1 MEGKNYLKKNQLLL
15 TTLGIVMLG
24 VVMRAPFTALPAI
37 LTDVAADL
45 GVNVSSL
52 GILTSIPLIMFALCS
67 SLAPKLAETFG
78 MEKLMAIVLFVMVIG
93 SGMRILGLPFLFLG
107 TVIVGAT
114 IAFIN
119 VLLPSLVT
127 ANFPKKIGL
136 YTTIYITLMGVAAT
150 VAAMIAVPIVSS
162 SSWQFFVLL
171 ITGVVFLAF
180 IIWLP
185 TTRNNH
191 RFEAKK
197 QSTQSSSIWKNKAA
211 LAFLIF
217 GGLQSVLYYT
227 EITWLPT
234 ISQSVG
240 FSKAEAGLMA
250 GLFNMTAIPMS
261 MIIPAILS
269 RQSKEMRRNIMLAIS
284 SVTLLGLVMM
294 AIIPANFV
302 LWSVLHIILSFSNAA
317 LFPYMMLGF
326 TLKTSNSQATAQLS
340 GMVQTGGYLIAA
352 FGPGLLGYS
361 FPLFGSWMPLILAL
375 AVVTISMM
383 WTIVLIEKE
392 DIIV

>member
-1 MEGKNYLKKNQLLL
+1 MKKQSPFIIA
-15 TTLGIVMLG
+15 GIVMLG

-37 LTDVAADL
+37 LIDVAAGL
-45 GVNVSSL
+45 RVEVSSL

-67 SLAPKLAETFG
+67 SLAPRLAAKFG
-78 MEKLMAIVLFVMVIG
+78 MEKLMALVLLVMVLG
-93 SGMRILGLPFLFLG
+93 SGMRVLNLPALYIG
-107 TVIVGAT
+107 TMLVGAT

-119 VLLPSLVT
+119 VLLPSLVA

-150 VAAMIAVPIVSS
+150 VASMIAVPIVSS
-162 SSWQFFVLL
+162 SSWEFFILL
-171 ITGVVFLAF
+171 ITGLVFMAF
-180 IIWLP
+180 LIWLP
-185 TTRNNH
+185 NVKNNH
-191 RFEAKK
+191 RFASENKGNQK
-197 QSTQSSSIWKNKAA
+197 SSIWKNKAA
-211 LAFLIF
+211 IAFLIF

-261 MIIPAILS
+261 MIIPAVLS
-269 RQSKEMRRNIMLAIS
+269 RQTKEMRRNIMLAIS

-294 AIIPANFV
+294 ALIPTNLI
-302 LWSVLHIILSFSNAA
+302 LWSALHIILSFSNAA
-317 LFPYMMLGF
+317 LFPYMMLSF

-361 FPLFGSWMPLILAL
+361 YPIFGNWMPLILAL
-375 AVVTISMM
+375 AIVTLAMM
-383 WTIVLIEKE
+383 WTIVLIERE
-392 DIIV
+392 DIIL

>member
-1 MEGKNYLKKNQLLL
+1 
-15 TTLGIVMLG
+15 MLG

-37 LTDVAADL
+37 LIDVAAGL
-45 GVNVSSL
+45 RVEVSSL

-67 SLAPKLAETFG
+67 SLAPRLAAKFG
-78 MEKLMAIVLFVMVIG
+78 MEKLMALVLLVMVLG
-93 SGMRILGLPFLFLG
+93 SGMRVLNLPALYIG
-107 TVIVGAT
+107 TMLVGAT

-119 VLLPSLVT
+119 VLLPSLVA

-150 VAAMIAVPIVSS
+150 VASMIAVPIVSS
-162 SSWQFFVLL
+162 SSWEFFILL
-171 ITGVVFLAF
+171 ITGLVFMAF
-180 IIWLP
+180 LIWLP
-185 TTRNNH
+185 NVKNNH
-191 RFEAKK
+191 RFASENQGNQK
-197 QSTQSSSIWKNKAA
+197 SSIWKNKAA
-211 LAFLIF
+211 IAFLIF

-250 GLFNMTAIPMS
+250 GFFNMTAIPMS
-261 MIIPAILS
+261 MIIPAVLS
-269 RQSKEMRRNIMLAIS
+269 RQTKEMRRNIMLAIS
-284 SVTLLGLVMM
+284 SVTLLGLFMM
-294 AIIPANFV
+294 SLIPTNLI
-302 LWSVLHIILSFSNAA
+302 LWSALHTILSFSNAA
-317 LFPYMMLGF
+317 LFPYMMLSF

-361 FPLFGSWMPLILAL
+361 YPIFGNWMPLILAL
-375 AVVTISMM
+375 AIVTLAMM
-383 WTIVLIEKE
+383 WTIVLIERE
-392 DIIV
+392 DIIL

>member
-1 MEGKNYLKKNQLLL
+1 MKKQSPFIIA
-15 TTLGIVMLG
+15 GIVMLG

-37 LTDVAADL
+37 LTDVAAGL
-45 GVNVSSL
+45 GVEVSSL

-67 SLAPKLAETFG
+67 SLAPRLAAKFG
-78 MEKLMAIVLFVMVIG
+78 MEKLMALVLLVMVLG
-93 SGMRILGLPFLFLG
+93 SGMRVLNLPALYIG
-107 TVIVGAT
+107 TMLVGAT

-119 VLLPSLVT
+119 VLLPSLVA

-136 YTTIYITLMGVAAT
+136 YTTIYITLMGGAAT
-150 VAAMIAVPIVSS
+150 VASMIAVPIVSS
-162 SSWQFFVLL
+162 SSWEFFILL
-171 ITGVVFLAF
+171 ITGLVFMAF
-180 IIWLP
+180 LIWLP
-185 TTRNNH
+185 NVKNNH
-191 RFEAKK
+191 RFASENKGNQK
-197 QSTQSSSIWKNKAA
+197 SSIWKNKAA
-211 LAFLIF
+211 IAFLIF

-261 MIIPAILS
+261 MIIPAVLS
-269 RQSKEMRRNIMLAIS
+269 RQTKEMRRNIMLAIS
-284 SVTLLGLVMM
+284 SVTLFGLVMM
-294 AIIPANFV
+294 ALIPTNLI
-302 LWSVLHIILSFSNAA
+302 LWSALHIILSFSNAA
-317 LFPYMMLGF
+317 LFPYMMLSF

-361 FPLFGSWMPLILAL
+361 YPIFGNWMPLILAL
-375 AVVTISMM
+375 AIVTLAMM
-383 WTIVLIEKE
+383 WTIVLIERE
-392 DIIV
+392 DIIL

>member
-1 MEGKNYLKKNQLLL
+1 MKKQSPFIIA
-15 TTLGIVMLG
+15 GIVMLG
-24 VVMRAPFTALPAI
+24 VVMRAPFTALPSI
-37 LTDVAADL
+37 LTDIATSL
-45 GVNVSSL
+45 GVEVSSL

-67 SLAPKLAETFG
+67 SLAPRLAAKFG
-78 MEKLMAIVLFVMVIG
+78 MEKLMALVLMVMVLGSGIRVFNLPLLFV
-93 SGMRILGLPFLFLG
+93 G
-107 TVIVGAT
+107 TVLVGAT

-119 VLLPSLVT
+119 VLLPSLVA
-127 ANFPKKIGL
+127 ANFPKKIGF

-150 VAAMIAVPIVSS
+150 VAAMIAVPIVTAT
-162 SSWQFFVLL
+162 SWQVFIYL
-171 ITGVVFLAF
+171 ITAIVFLAF
-180 IIWLP
+180 LIWLP
-185 TTRNNH
+185 NVKNNH
-191 RFEAKK
+191 RFETKN
-197 QSTQSSSIWKNKAA
+197 QQQQTGSLWKNKSAI
-211 LAFLIF
+211 AFLVF

-240 FSKAEAGLMA
+240 FTKAEAGLMA
-250 GLFNMTAIPMS
+250 GIFNLTAIPMS
-261 MIIPAILS
+261 MIIPATLS
-269 RQSKEMRRNIMLAIS
+269 RQTKEMRRNIMLGTS
-284 SVTLLGLVMM
+284 SATLLGLALMTFL
-294 AIIPANFV
+294 PSNFI

-361 FPLFGSWMPLILAL
+361 YPIFGSWMPLILAL
-375 AVVTISMM
+375 AIVTLSMM

>member
-1 MEGKNYLKKNQLLL
+1 MKKQSPFIIA
-15 TTLGIVMLG
+15 GIVMLG
-24 VVMRAPFTALPAI
+24 VVMRAPFTALPSI
-37 LTDVAADL
+37 LTDIATSL
-45 GVNVSSL
+45 GVEVSSL

-67 SLAPKLAETFG
+67 SLAPKLAAKFG
-78 MEKLMAIVLFVMVIG
+78 MEKLMAMVLLVMVLG
-93 SGMRILGLPFLFLG
+93 SGMRVFGLPSLFLG
-107 TVIVGAT
+107 TILVGAT

-119 VLLPSLVT
+119 VLLPSLVA
-127 ANFPKKIGL
+127 ANFPKKIGF

-150 VAAMIAVPIVSS
+150 VAAMIAVPIVTAT
-162 SSWQFFVLL
+162 SWQVFIYL
-171 ITGVVFLAF
+171 ITAIVFLAF
-180 IIWLP
+180 LIWLP
-185 TTRNNH
+185 NVKNNH
-191 RFEAKK
+191 RFETKN
-197 QSTQSSSIWKNKAA
+197 QQEQTGSLWKNKAA
-211 LAFLIF
+211 IAFLIF

-240 FSKAEAGLMA
+240 FTKAEAGLMA
-250 GLFNMTAIPMS
+250 GIFNLTAIPMS

-269 RQSKEMRRNIMLAIS
+269 RQTKEMRRNIMLGTS
-284 SVTLLGLVMM
+284 SATLLGLALMTFL
-294 AIIPANFV
+294 PSNFI
-302 LWSVLHIILSFSNAA
+302 LWSILHIILSFSNAA

-326 TLKTSNSQATAQLS
+326 TLKTSSSQATAQLS

-375 AVVTISMM
+375 AVVTLAMM

>member
-1 MEGKNYLKKNQLLL
+1 MKKQSPFIIA
-15 TTLGIVMLG
+15 GIVMLG
-24 VVMRAPFTALPAI
+24 VVMRAPFTALPSI
-37 LTDVAADL
+37 LTDIATSL
-45 GVNVSSL
+45 GVEVSSL

-67 SLAPKLAETFG
+67 SLAPRLAAKFG
-78 MEKLMAIVLFVMVIG
+78 MEKLMALVLLVMVLGSGIRVFSLPLLFV
-93 SGMRILGLPFLFLG
+93 G
-107 TVIVGAT
+107 TVLVGAT

-119 VLLPSLVT
+119 VLLPSLVA
-127 ANFPKKIGL
+127 ANFPKKIGF

-150 VAAMIAVPIVSS
+150 VAAMIAVPIVTAT
-162 SSWQFFVLL
+162 SWQVFIYL
-171 ITGVVFLAF
+171 ITAIVFLAF
-180 IIWLP
+180 LIWLP
-185 TTRNNH
+185 NVKNNH
-191 RFEAKK
+191 RFETTN
-197 QSTQSSSIWKNKAA
+197 QQQQTGSLWKNKAA
-211 LAFLIF
+211 IAFLIF

-240 FSKAEAGLMA
+240 FTKAEAGLMA
-250 GLFNMTAIPMS
+250 GIFNLTAIPMS

-269 RQSKEMRRNIMLAIS
+269 RQTKEMRRNIMLGTS
-284 SVTLLGLVMM
+284 SATLLGLALMTFL
-294 AIIPANFV
+294 PSNFI
-302 LWSVLHIILSFSNAA
+302 LWSILHVILSFSNAA

-375 AVVTISMM
+375 AVVTLAMM

>member
-1 MEGKNYLKKNQLLL
+1 MKKQSPFIIA
-15 TTLGIVMLG
+15 GIVMLG

-37 LTDVAADL
+37 LTDVAAGL
-45 GVNVSSL
+45 GVEVSSL

-67 SLAPKLAETFG
+67 SLAPRLAAKFG
-78 MEKLMAIVLFVMVIG
+78 MEKLMALVLLVMLLG
-93 SGMRILGLPFLFLG
+93 SGMRVLNLPALYIG
-107 TVIVGAT
+107 TMLVGAT

-119 VLLPSLVT
+119 VLLPSLVA

-150 VAAMIAVPIVSS
+150 VASMIAVPIVSS
-162 SSWQFFVLL
+162 SSWEFFILL
-171 ITGVVFLAF
+171 ITGLVLLAF
-180 IIWLP
+180 LIWLP
-185 TTRNNH
+185 NVKNNH
-191 RFEAKK
+191 RFASENQGK
-197 QSTQSSSIWKNKAA
+197 QKSSIWKNKAA
-211 LAFLIF
+211 ITFLIF

-250 GLFNMTAIPMS
+250 GFFNMTAIPMS
-261 MIIPAILS
+261 MIIPAVLS
-269 RQSKEMRRNIMLAIS
+269 RQTKEMRRNIMLAIS
-284 SVTLLGLVMM
+284 SVTLLGLAMM
-294 AIIPANFV
+294 ALIPTNLI
-302 LWSVLHIILSFSNAA
+302 LWSALHIILSFSNAA
-317 LFPYMMLGF
+317 LFPYMMLSF

-361 FPLFGSWMPLILAL
+361 YPIFGNWMPLILAL
-375 AVVTISMM
+375 AIVTLAMM

-392 DIIV
+392 DIIL

>member
-1 MEGKNYLKKNQLLL
+1 MKKQSPFIIA
-15 TTLGIVMLG
+15 GIVMLG

-37 LTDVAADL
+37 LIDVAAGL
-45 GVNVSSL
+45 RVEVSSL

-67 SLAPKLAETFG
+67 SLAPRLAAKFG
-78 MEKLMAIVLFVMVIG
+78 MEKLMALVLLVMVLG
-93 SGMRILGLPFLFLG
+93 SGMRVLNLPALYIG
-107 TVIVGAT
+107 TMLVGAT

-119 VLLPSLVT
+119 VLLPSLVA

-150 VAAMIAVPIVSS
+150 VASMIAVLIVSS
-162 SSWQFFVLL
+162 SSWEFFILL
-171 ITGVVFLAF
+171 ITGLVFMAF
-180 IIWLP
+180 LIWLP
-185 TTRNNH
+185 NVKNNH
-191 RFEAKK
+191 RFASENQGNQK
-197 QSTQSSSIWKNKAA
+197 SSIWKNKAA
-211 LAFLIF
+211 IAFLIF

-250 GLFNMTAIPMS
+250 GFFNMTAIPMS
-261 MIIPAILS
+261 MIIPAVLS
-269 RQSKEMRRNIMLAIS
+269 RQTKEMRRNIMLAIS
-284 SVTLLGLVMM
+284 SVTLLGLFMM
-294 AIIPANFV
+294 SLIPTNLI
-302 LWSVLHIILSFSNAA
+302 LWSALHIILSFSNAA
-317 LFPYMMLGF
+317 LFPYMMLSF

-361 FPLFGSWMPLILAL
+361 YPIFGNWMPLILAL
-375 AVVTISMM
+375 AIVTLAMM
-383 WTIVLIEKE
+383 WTIVLIERE
-392 DIIV
+392 DIIL

>member
-1 MEGKNYLKKNQLLL
+1 MKKQSPFIIA
-15 TTLGIVMLG
+15 GIVMLG
-24 VVMRAPFTALPAI
+24 VVMRAPFTALPSI
-37 LTDVAADL
+37 LTDIATSL
-45 GVNVSSL
+45 GVEVSSL

-67 SLAPKLAETFG
+67 SLAPKLAAKFG
-78 MEKLMAIVLFVMVIG
+78 MEKLMALVLLVMVLG
-93 SGMRILGLPFLFLG
+93 SGIRVFSLPLLFIG
-107 TVIVGAT
+107 TVLVGAT

-119 VLLPSLVT
+119 VLLPSLVA
-127 ANFPKKIGL
+127 ANFPKKIGF

-150 VAAMIAVPIVSS
+150 VAAMIAVPIVTAT
-162 SSWQFFVLL
+162 SWQVFIYL
-171 ITGVVFLAF
+171 ITAIVFLAF
-180 IIWLP
+180 LIWLP
-185 TTRNNH
+185 NVKNNH
-191 RFEAKK
+191 RFETKN
-197 QSTQSSSIWKNKAA
+197 QQQQTGSLWKNRAA
-211 LAFLIF
+211 IAFLIF

-240 FSKAEAGLMA
+240 FTKAEAGLMA
-250 GLFNMTAIPMS
+250 GIFNLTAIPMS

-269 RQSKEMRRNIMLAIS
+269 RQTKEMRRNIMLGTS
-284 SVTLLGLVMM
+284 SATLLGLALMTFL
-294 AIIPANFV
+294 PSNFI
-302 LWSVLHIILSFSNAA
+302 LWSILHIILSFSNAA

-375 AVVTISMM
+375 AVVTLAMM

>member
-1 MEGKNYLKKNQLLL
+1 MKKQSPFIIA
-15 TTLGIVMLG
+15 GIVMLG
-24 VVMRAPFTALPAI
+24 VVMRAPFTALPSI
-37 LTDVAADL
+37 LTDIATSL
-45 GVNVSSL
+45 GVEVSSL

-67 SLAPKLAETFG
+67 SLAPRLAAKFG
-78 MEKLMAIVLFVMVIG
+78 MEKLMALVLMVMVLGSGIRVFNLPLLFV
-93 SGMRILGLPFLFLG
+93 G
-107 TVIVGAT
+107 TVLVGAT

-119 VLLPSLVT
+119 VLLPSLVA
-127 ANFPKKIGL
+127 ANFPKKIGF

-150 VAAMIAVPIVSS
+150 VAAMIAVPIVTAT
-162 SSWQFFVLL
+162 SWQVFIYL
-171 ITGVVFLAF
+171 ITAIVFLAF
-180 IIWLP
+180 LIWLP
-185 TTRNNH
+185 NVKNNH
-191 RFEAKK
+191 RFETKN
-197 QSTQSSSIWKNKAA
+197 QQQQTGSLWKNKSAI
-211 LAFLIF
+211 AFLVF

-240 FSKAEAGLMA
+240 FTKAEAGLMA
-250 GLFNMTAIPMS
+250 GIFNLTAIPMS
-261 MIIPAILS
+261 MIIPATLS
-269 RQSKEMRRNIMLAIS
+269 RQTKEMRRNIMLGTS
-284 SVTLLGLVMM
+284 SATLLGLALMTFL
-294 AIIPANFV
+294 PSNFI
-302 LWSVLHIILSFSNAA
+302 LWSILHIILSFSNAA

-326 TLKTSNSQATAQLS
+326 SLKTSNSQATAQLS

-375 AVVTISMM
+375 AVVTLAMM

>member
-1 MEGKNYLKKNQLLL
+1 MKKQSPFLIA
-15 TTLGIVMLG
+15 GIVMLG
-24 VVMRAPFTALPAI
+24 VVMRAPFTALPSI
-37 LTDVAADL
+37 LIDIANSL
-45 GVNVSSL
+45 GVEVSSL

-67 SLAPKLAETFG
+67 SLAPRLAAKFG
-78 MEKLMAIVLFVMVIG
+78 MERLMAVVLLVMVLG
-93 SGMRILGLPFLFLG
+93 SGMRVFNLPTLFLG
-107 TVIVGAT
+107 TMLVGAT
-114 IAFIN
+114 ISFIN
-119 VLLPSLVT
+119 VLLPSIVA
-127 ANFPKKIGL
+127 ANFPKKIGF

-150 VAAMIAVPIVSS
+150 VASMLAVPIVSA
-162 SSWQFFVLL
+162 SSWQTFIILITAVVLL
-171 ITGVVFLAF
+171 AFLL
-180 IIWLP
+180 WLP
-185 TTRNNH
+185 NIRNNH
-191 RFEAKK
+191 RFEVKK
-197 QSTQSSSIWKNKAA
+197 RDRQVNSIWRNKTAI
-211 LAFLIF
+211 AFLIF
-217 GGLQSVLYYT
+217 GGLQSVLFYT

-240 FSKAEAGLMA
+240 FSKEEAGLMA
-250 GLFNMTAIPMS
+250 GIFNLTAIPMS
-261 MIIPAILS
+261 MIIPSILS
-269 RQSKEMRRNIMLAIS
+269 RHTKEMRRNIMLGTS
-284 SVTLLGLVMM
+284 SATLLGLALMTFLPNN
-294 AIIPANFV
+294 II
-302 LWSVLHIILSFSNAA
+302 LWTLLHVILSFSNAA

>member
-1 MEGKNYLKKNQLLL
+1 MKKQSPFIIA
-15 TTLGIVMLG
+15 GIVMLG
-24 VVMRAPFTALPAI
+24 VVMRAPFTALPSI
-37 LTDVAADL
+37 LTDIATSL
-45 GVNVSSL
+45 GVEVSSL

-67 SLAPKLAETFG
+67 SLAPRLAAKFG
-78 MEKLMAIVLFVMVIG
+78 MEKLMALVLLVMVLGSGLRVFSLPLLFV
-93 SGMRILGLPFLFLG
+93 G
-107 TVIVGAT
+107 TVLVGAT

-119 VLLPSLVT
+119 VLLPSLVA
-127 ANFPKKIGL
+127 ANFPKKIGF

-150 VAAMIAVPIVSS
+150 VAAMIAVPIVTAT
-162 SSWQFFVLL
+162 SWQVFIYL
-171 ITGVVFLAF
+171 ITAIVFLAF
-180 IIWLP
+180 LIWLP
-185 TTRNNH
+185 NVKNNH
-191 RFEAKK
+191 RFETKN
-197 QSTQSSSIWKNKAA
+197 QQQQTGSLWKNKAA
-211 LAFLIF
+211 IAFLIF

-240 FSKAEAGLMA
+240 FTKAEAGLMA
-250 GLFNMTAIPMS
+250 GIFNLTAIPMS

-269 RQSKEMRRNIMLAIS
+269 RQTKEMRRNIMLGTS
-284 SVTLLGLVMM
+284 SATLLGLALMTFL
-294 AIIPANFV
+294 PSNFI
-302 LWSVLHIILSFSNAA
+302 LWSILHIILSFSNAA

-326 TLKTSNSQATAQLS
+326 TLKTSSSQATAQLS

-375 AVVTISMM
+375 AVVTLAMM

>member
-1 MEGKNYLKKNQLLL
+1 MKKQSPFIIA
-15 TTLGIVMLG
+15 GIVMLG

-37 LTDVAADL
+37 LIDVAARL
-45 GVNVSSL
+45 RVEVSSL

-67 SLAPKLAETFG
+67 SLAPRLAAKFG
-78 MEKLMAIVLFVMVIG
+78 MEKLMALVLLVMVLG
-93 SGMRILGLPFLFLG
+93 SGMRVLNLPALYIG
-107 TVIVGAT
+107 TMLVGAT

-119 VLLPSLVT
+119 VLLPSLVA

-150 VAAMIAVPIVSS
+150 VASMIAVPIVSS
-162 SSWQFFVLL
+162 SSWEFFILL
-171 ITGVVFLAF
+171 ITGLVFMAF
-180 IIWLP
+180 LIWLP
-185 TTRNNH
+185 NVKNNH
-191 RFEAKK
+191 RFASENQGNQK
-197 QSTQSSSIWKNKAA
+197 SSIWKNKAA
-211 LAFLIF
+211 IAFLIF

-250 GLFNMTAIPMS
+250 GFFNMTAIPMS
-261 MIIPAILS
+261 MIIPAVLS
-269 RQSKEMRRNIMLAIS
+269 RQTKEMRRNIMLAIS
-284 SVTLLGLVMM
+284 SVTLLGLFMM
-294 AIIPANFV
+294 SLIPTNLI
-302 LWSVLHIILSFSNAA
+302 LWSALHIILSFSNAA
-317 LFPYMMLGF
+317 LFPYMMLSF

-361 FPLFGSWMPLILAL
+361 YPIFGNWMPLILAL
-375 AVVTISMM
+375 AIVTLAMM
-383 WTIVLIEKE
+383 WTIVLIERE
-392 DIIV
+392 DIIL

>member
-1 MEGKNYLKKNQLLL
+1 MKKQSPFIIA
-15 TTLGIVMLG
+15 GIVMLG

-37 LTDVAADL
+37 LIDVAAGL
-45 GVNVSSL
+45 GVEVSSL

-67 SLAPKLAETFG
+67 SLAPRLAAKFG
-78 MEKLMAIVLFVMVIG
+78 MEKLMALVLLVMVLG
-93 SGMRILGLPFLFLG
+93 SGMRVLNLPALYIG
-107 TVIVGAT
+107 TMLVGAT

-119 VLLPSLVT
+119 VLLPSLVA

-150 VAAMIAVPIVSS
+150 VASMIAVPIVSS
-162 SSWQFFVLL
+162 SSWEFFILL
-171 ITGVVFLAF
+171 ITGLVFMAF
-180 IIWLP
+180 LIWLP
-185 TTRNNH
+185 NVRNNH
-191 RFEAKK
+191 RFASENQGNQK
-197 QSTQSSSIWKNKAA
+197 SSIWKNKAA
-211 LAFLIF
+211 IAFLIF

-261 MIIPAILS
+261 MIIPAVLS
-269 RQSKEMRRNIMLAIS
+269 RQTKEMRRNIMLAIS

-294 AIIPANFV
+294 ALIPTNLI
-302 LWSVLHIILSFSNAA
+302 LWSALHIILSFSNAA
-317 LFPYMMLGF
+317 LFPYMMLSF

-361 FPLFGSWMPLILAL
+361 YPIFGNWMPLILAL
-375 AVVTISMM
+375 AIVTLTMM
-383 WTIVLIEKE
+383 WTIVLIERE
-392 DIIV
+392 DIIL

>member
-1 MEGKNYLKKNQLLL
+1 MKKQSPFIIA
-15 TTLGIVMLG
+15 GIVMLG
-24 VVMRAPFTALPAI
+24 VVMRAPFTALPSI
-37 LTDVAADL
+37 LTDIATSL
-45 GVNVSSL
+45 GVEVSSL

-67 SLAPKLAETFG
+67 SLAPKLAAKFG
-78 MEKLMAIVLFVMVIG
+78 MEKLMALVLLVMVLGSGIRVFSLPLLFV
-93 SGMRILGLPFLFLG
+93 G
-107 TVIVGAT
+107 TVLVGAT

-119 VLLPSLVT
+119 VLLPSLVA
-127 ANFPKKIGL
+127 ANFPKKIGF

-150 VAAMIAVPIVSS
+150 VAAMIAVPIVTAT
-162 SSWQFFVLL
+162 SWQVFIYL
-171 ITGVVFLAF
+171 ITAIVFLAF
-180 IIWLP
+180 LIWLP
-185 TTRNNH
+185 NVKNNH
-191 RFEAKK
+191 RFETKN
-197 QSTQSSSIWKNKAA
+197 QQQQTGSLWKNRAA
-211 LAFLIF
+211 IAFLIF

-240 FSKAEAGLMA
+240 FTKAEAGLMA
-250 GLFNMTAIPMS
+250 GIFNLTAIPMS

-269 RQSKEMRRNIMLAIS
+269 RQTKEMRRNIMLGTSFA
-284 SVTLLGLVMM
+284 TLLGLALMTFL
-294 AIIPANFV
+294 PSNFI
-302 LWSVLHIILSFSNAA
+302 LWSILHIILSFSNAA

-326 TLKTSNSQATAQLS
+326 TLKTSSSQATAQLS

-375 AVVTISMM
+375 AVVTLAMM

>member
-1 MEGKNYLKKNQLLL
+1 MKKQSPFIIA
-15 TTLGIVMLG
+15 GIVMLG
-24 VVMRAPFTALPAI
+24 VVMRAPFTALPSI
-37 LTDVAADL
+37 LTDIATSL
-45 GVNVSSL
+45 GVEVSSL

-67 SLAPKLAETFG
+67 SLAPKLAAKFG
-78 MEKLMAIVLFVMVIG
+78 MEKLMALVLMVMVLGSGIRVFNLPLLFV
-93 SGMRILGLPFLFLG
+93 G
-107 TVIVGAT
+107 TVLVGAT

-119 VLLPSLVT
+119 VLLPSLVA
-127 ANFPKKIGL
+127 ANFPKKIGF

-150 VAAMIAVPIVSS
+150 VAAMIAVPIVTAT
-162 SSWQFFVLL
+162 SWQVFIYL
-171 ITGVVFLAF
+171 ITAIVFLAF
-180 IIWLP
+180 LIWLP
-185 TTRNNH
+185 NVKNNH
-191 RFEAKK
+191 RFETKN
-197 QSTQSSSIWKNKAA
+197 QQQQTGSLWKNKSAI
-211 LAFLIF
+211 AFLVF

-240 FSKAEAGLMA
+240 FTKAEAGLMA
-250 GLFNMTAIPMS
+250 GIFNLTAIPMS

-269 RQSKEMRRNIMLAIS
+269 RQTKEMRRNIMLGTS
-284 SVTLLGLVMM
+284 SATLLGLALMTFL
-294 AIIPANFV
+294 PSNFI
-302 LWSVLHIILSFSNAA
+302 LWSILHIILSFSNAA

-326 TLKTSNSQATAQLS
+326 SLKTSNSQATAQLS

-375 AVVTISMM
+375 AVVTLAMM
-383 WTIVLIEKE
+383 WTIVQIEKE

>member
-1 MEGKNYLKKNQLLL
+1 MKKQSPFIIA
-15 TTLGIVMLG
+15 GIVMLG
-24 VVMRAPFTALPAI
+24 VVMRAPFTALPSI
-37 LTDVAADL
+37 LTDIATSL
-45 GVNVSSL
+45 GVEVSSL

-67 SLAPKLAETFG
+67 SLAPRLAAKFG
-78 MEKLMAIVLFVMVIG
+78 MEKLMALVLMVMVLGSGIRVFNLPLLFV
-93 SGMRILGLPFLFLG
+93 G
-107 TVIVGAT
+107 TVLVGAT

-119 VLLPSLVT
+119 VLLPSLVA
-127 ANFPKKIGL
+127 ANFPKKIGF

-150 VAAMIAVPIVSS
+150 VAAMIAVPIVTAT
-162 SSWQFFVLL
+162 SWQVFIYL
-171 ITGVVFLAF
+171 ITAIVFLAF
-180 IIWLP
+180 LIWLP
-185 TTRNNH
+185 NVKNNH
-191 RFEAKK
+191 RFETKN
-197 QSTQSSSIWKNKAA
+197 QQQQTGSLWKNKSAI
-211 LAFLIF
+211 AFLVF

-240 FSKAEAGLMA
+240 FTKAEAGLMA
-250 GLFNMTAIPMS
+250 GIFNLTAIPMS

-269 RQSKEMRRNIMLAIS
+269 RQTKEMRRNIMLGTS
-284 SVTLLGLVMM
+284 SATLIGLALMTFL
-294 AIIPANFV
+294 PSNFI
-302 LWSVLHIILSFSNAA
+302 LWSILHIILSFSNAA

-326 TLKTSNSQATAQLS
+326 SLKTSNSQATAQLS

-361 FPLFGSWMPLILAL
+361 FPLFGSWMPLILVL
-375 AVVTISMM
+375 AVVTLAMM

>member
-1 MEGKNYLKKNQLLL
+1 MKKQSPFIIA
-15 TTLGIVMLG
+15 GIVMLG

-37 LTDVAADL
+37 LIDVAAGL
-45 GVNVSSL
+45 RVEVSSL

-67 SLAPKLAETFG
+67 SLAPRLAAKFG
-78 MEKLMAIVLFVMVIG
+78 MEKLMALVLLVMVLG
-93 SGMRILGLPFLFLG
+93 SGMRVLNLPALYIG
-107 TVIVGAT
+107 TMLVGAT

-119 VLLPSLVT
+119 VLLPSLVA

-150 VAAMIAVPIVSS
+150 VASMIAVPIVSS
-162 SSWQFFVLL
+162 SSWEFFILL
-171 ITGVVFLAF
+171 ITGLVFMAF
-180 IIWLP
+180 LIWLP
-185 TTRNNH
+185 NVKNNH
-191 RFEAKK
+191 RFASENQGNQK
-197 QSTQSSSIWKNKAA
+197 SSIWKNKAA
-211 LAFLIF
+211 IAFLIF

-250 GLFNMTAIPMS
+250 GFFNMTAIPMS
-261 MIIPAILS
+261 MIIPAVLS
-269 RQSKEMRRNIMLAIS
+269 RQTKEMRRNIMLAIS
-284 SVTLLGLVMM
+284 SVTLLGLFMM
-294 AIIPANFV
+294 SLIPTNLI
-302 LWSVLHIILSFSNAA
+302 LWSALHIILSFSNAA
-317 LFPYMMLGF
+317 LFPYMMLSF

-361 FPLFGSWMPLILAL
+361 YPIFGNWMPLILAL
-375 AVVTISMM
+375 AIVTLAMM
-383 WTIVLIEKE
+383 WTIVL
-392 DIIV
+392 

>member
-1 MEGKNYLKKNQLLL
+1 MKKQSPFIVA
-15 TTLGIVMLG
+15 GIVMLG

-37 LTDVAADL
+37 LTDVAAGL
-45 GVNVSSL
+45 GVEVSSL

-67 SLAPKLAETFG
+67 SLAPRLAARFG
-78 MEKLMAIVLFVMVIG
+78 MEKLMAMVLLVMVVG
-93 SGMRILGLPFLFLG
+93 SGMRVLNLPTLYIG
-107 TVIVGAT
+107 TMLVGAT

-127 ANFPKKIGL
+127 ANFPKKIGF

-150 VAAMIAVPIVSS
+150 VAAMVAVPIVSA
-162 SSWQFFVLL
+162 SSWQTFILL
-171 ITGVVFLAF
+171 ITAVVLLAF
-180 IIWLP
+180 LLWLP
-185 TTRNNH
+185 NIRNNH
-191 RFEAKK
+191 RFETKK
-197 QSTQSSSIWKNKAA
+197 QGQQTRSIWKNKAA
-211 LAFLIF
+211 LVFLLF

-250 GLFNMTAIPMS
+250 GFFNMTAIPMS

-269 RQSKEMRRNIMLAIS
+269 RQTKEMRRNIMLSTS
-284 SVTLLGLVMM
+284 SATLLGL
-294 AIIPANFV
+294 ALLAV
-302 LWSVLHIILSFSNAA
+302 LPKHFILWTALHIILSFSNAA

-361 FPLFGSWMPLILAL
+361 YPLFNSWLPLIMALAL
-375 AVVTISMM
+375 VTLAMM

-392 DIIV
+392 DIIL

>member
-1 MEGKNYLKKNQLLL
+1 
-15 TTLGIVMLG
+15 MLG

-37 LTDVAADL
+37 LIDVAAGL
-45 GVNVSSL
+45 RVEVSSL

-67 SLAPKLAETFG
+67 SLAPRLAAKFG
-78 MEKLMAIVLFVMVIG
+78 MEKLMALVLLVMVLG
-93 SGMRILGLPFLFLG
+93 SGMRVLNLPALYIG
-107 TVIVGAT
+107 TMLVGAT

-119 VLLPSLVT
+119 VLLPSLVA

-150 VAAMIAVPIVSS
+150 VASMIAVPIVSS
-162 SSWQFFVLL
+162 SSWEFFILL
-171 ITGVVFLAF
+171 ITGLVFMAF
-180 IIWLP
+180 LIWLP
-185 TTRNNH
+185 NVKNNH
-191 RFEAKK
+191 RFASENQGNQK
-197 QSTQSSSIWKNKAA
+197 SSIWKNKAA
-211 LAFLIF
+211 IAFLIF

-250 GLFNMTAIPMS
+250 GFFNMTAIPMS
-261 MIIPAILS
+261 MIIPAVLS
-269 RQSKEMRRNIMLAIS
+269 RQTKEMRRNIMLAIS
-284 SVTLLGLVMM
+284 SVTLLGLCMM
-294 AIIPANFV
+294 SLIPTNLI
-302 LWSVLHIILSFSNAA
+302 LWSALHIILSFSNAA
-317 LFPYMMLGF
+317 LFPYMMLSF

-361 FPLFGSWMPLILAL
+361 YPIFGNWMPLILAL
-375 AVVTISMM
+375 AIVTLAMM
-383 WTIVLIEKE
+383 WTIVLIERE
-392 DIIV
+392 DIIL

>member
-1 MEGKNYLKKNQLLL
+1 MKKQSPFIIA
-15 TTLGIVMLG
+15 GIVMLG

-37 LTDVAADL
+37 LIDVAAGL
-45 GVNVSSL
+45 GVEVSSL

-67 SLAPKLAETFG
+67 SLAPRLAAKFG
-78 MEKLMAIVLFVMVIG
+78 MEKLMALVLLVMVLG
-93 SGMRILGLPFLFLG
+93 SGMRVLNLPALYIG
-107 TVIVGAT
+107 TMLVGAT

-119 VLLPSLVT
+119 VLLPSLVA

-150 VAAMIAVPIVSS
+150 VASMIAVPIVSS
-162 SSWQFFVLL
+162 SSWEFFILL
-171 ITGVVFLAF
+171 ITGLVFMAF
-180 IIWLP
+180 LIWLP
-185 TTRNNH
+185 NVKNNH
-191 RFEAKK
+191 RFASENKGNQK
-197 QSTQSSSIWKNKAA
+197 SSIWKNKAA
-211 LAFLIF
+211 IAFLIF

-261 MIIPAILS
+261 MIIPAVLS
-269 RQSKEMRRNIMLAIS
+269 RQTKEMRRNIMLAIS
-284 SVTLLGLVMM
+284 SVTLFGLVMM
-294 AIIPANFV
+294 ALIPTNLI
-302 LWSVLHIILSFSNAA
+302 LWSALHIILSFSNAA
-317 LFPYMMLGF
+317 LFPYMMLSF

-361 FPLFGSWMPLILAL
+361 YPIFGNWMPLILAL
-375 AVVTISMM
+375 AIVTLAMM
-383 WTIVLIEKE
+383 WTIVLIERE
-392 DIIV
+392 DIIL

>member
-1 MEGKNYLKKNQLLL
+1 MKKQSPFIVA
-15 TTLGIVMLG
+15 GIVMLG

-37 LTDVAADL
+37 LTDVAAGL
-45 GVNVSSL
+45 GVEVSSL

-67 SLAPKLAETFG
+67 SLAPRLAAKFG
-78 MEKLMAIVLFVMVIG
+78 MEKLMAMVLFVMVLG
-93 SGMRILGLPFLFLG
+93 SGIRVFSLSSLFLG
-107 TVIVGAT
+107 TMLVGST

-127 ANFPKKIGL
+127 ANFPKKIGF

-150 VAAMIAVPIVSS
+150 VAAMVAVPIVSV
-162 SSWQFFVLL
+162 SSWQPFILL
-171 ITGVVFLAF
+171 ITAVVLLAF
-180 IIWLP
+180 LIWLP
-185 TTRNNH
+185 NVRNNH

-197 QSTQSSSIWKNKAA
+197 RGQQTNSIWRNKAA
-211 LAFLIF
+211 ISFLIF

-240 FSKAEAGLMA
+240 FTKAEAGLMA
-250 GLFNMTAIPMS
+250 GIFNFTAIPMS
-261 MIIPAILS
+261 MMIPAILS
-269 RQSKEMRRNIMLAIS
+269 RQTKEVRRNIMLGIS
-284 SVTLLGLVMM
+284 SATLLGLTLMTFLPSNVM
-294 AIIPANFV
+294 
-302 LWSVLHIILSFSNAA
+302 LWTILHIILSFSNAA

-361 FPLFGSWMPLILAL
+361 YPLFNSWLPLIIALAL
-375 AVVTISMM
+375 VTLAMM

-392 DIIV
+392 DIIL

>member
-1 MEGKNYLKKNQLLL
+1 MKKQSPFIIA
-15 TTLGIVMLG
+15 GIVMLG

-37 LTDVAADL
+37 LTDVAAGL
-45 GVNVSSL
+45 GVEVSSL

-67 SLAPKLAETFG
+67 SLAPRLAAKFG
-78 MEKLMAIVLFVMVIG
+78 MEKLMALVLLVMVLG
-93 SGMRILGLPFLFLG
+93 SGMRILNLPALYIG
-107 TVIVGAT
+107 TMLVGAT

-119 VLLPSLVT
+119 VLLPSLVA

-150 VAAMIAVPIVSS
+150 VASMIAVPIVSS
-162 SSWQFFVLL
+162 SSWEFFILL
-171 ITGVVFLAF
+171 ITGLVFMAF
-180 IIWLP
+180 LIWLP
-185 TTRNNH
+185 NVRNNH
-191 RFEAKK
+191 RFASENQGNQK
-197 QSTQSSSIWKNKAA
+197 SSIWKNKAA
-211 LAFLIF
+211 IAFLIF

-261 MIIPAILS
+261 MIIPAVLS
-269 RQSKEMRRNIMLAIS
+269 RQTKEMRRNIMLAIS

-294 AIIPANFV
+294 ALIPTNLI
-302 LWSVLHIILSFSNAA
+302 LWSALHIILSFSNAA
-317 LFPYMMLGF
+317 LFPYMMLSF
-326 TLKTSNSQATAQLS
+326 SMKTSSSQATAQLS

-352 FGPGLLGYS
+352 VGPGLLGYS
-361 FPLFGSWMPLILAL
+361 YPLFNSWLPLIIALAL
-375 AVVTISMM
+375 VTIVMM

-392 DIIV
+392 DIIL

>member
-1 MEGKNYLKKNQLLL
+1 
-15 TTLGIVMLG
+15 MLG
-24 VVMRAPFTALPAI
+24 VVMRAPFTAMPAI
-37 LTDVAADL
+37 LIDVAAGL
-45 GVNVSSL
+45 RVEVSSL

-67 SLAPKLAETFG
+67 SLAPRLAAKFG
-78 MEKLMAIVLFVMVIG
+78 MEKLMALVLLVMVLG
-93 SGMRILGLPFLFLG
+93 SGMRVLNLPALYIG
-107 TVIVGAT
+107 TMLVGAT

-119 VLLPSLVT
+119 VLLPSLVA

-150 VAAMIAVPIVSS
+150 VASMIAVPIVSS
-162 SSWQFFVLL
+162 SSWEFFILL
-171 ITGVVFLAF
+171 ITGLVFMAF
-180 IIWLP
+180 LIWLP
-185 TTRNNH
+185 NVKNNH
-191 RFEAKK
+191 RFASENQGNQK
-197 QSTQSSSIWKNKAA
+197 SSIWKNKAA
-211 LAFLIF
+211 IAFLIF

-261 MIIPAILS
+261 MIIPAVLS
-269 RQSKEMRRNIMLAIS
+269 RQTKEMRRNIMLAIS

-294 AIIPANFV
+294 VLIPTNLI
-302 LWSVLHIILSFSNAA
+302 LWSALHIILSFSNAA
-317 LFPYMMLGF
+317 LFPYMMLSF

-361 FPLFGSWMPLILAL
+361 YPIFGNWLPLILAL
-375 AVVTISMM
+375 AIVTLAMM
-383 WTIVLIEKE
+383 WTIVLIERE
-392 DIIV
+392 DIIL

>member
-1 MEGKNYLKKNQLLL
+1 MKKQSPFIIA
-15 TTLGIVMLG
+15 GIVMLG
-24 VVMRAPFTALPAI
+24 VVMRAPFTALPSI
-37 LTDVAADL
+37 LTDIATSL
-45 GVNVSSL
+45 GVEVSSL

-67 SLAPKLAETFG
+67 SLAPKLAAKFG
-78 MEKLMAIVLFVMVIG
+78 MEKLMALVLLVMVLGSGIRVFSLPLLFV
-93 SGMRILGLPFLFLG
+93 G
-107 TVIVGAT
+107 TVLVGAT

-119 VLLPSLVT
+119 VLLPSLVA
-127 ANFPKKIGL
+127 ANFPKKIGF

-150 VAAMIAVPIVSS
+150 VAAMIAVPIVTAT
-162 SSWQFFVLL
+162 SWQVFIYL
-171 ITGVVFLAF
+171 ITAIVFLAF
-180 IIWLP
+180 LIWLP
-185 TTRNNH
+185 NVKNNH
-191 RFEAKK
+191 RFETKN
-197 QSTQSSSIWKNKAA
+197 QQQQTGSLWKNKSAI
-211 LAFLIF
+211 AFLVF

-240 FSKAEAGLMA
+240 FTKAEAGLMA
-250 GLFNMTAIPMS
+250 GIFNLTAIPMS
-261 MIIPAILS
+261 MIIPATLS
-269 RQSKEMRRNIMLAIS
+269 RQTKEMRRNIMLGTS
-284 SVTLLGLVMM
+284 SATLLGLALMTFL
-294 AIIPANFV
+294 PSNFI
-302 LWSVLHIILSFSNAA
+302 LWSILHIILSFSNAA

-326 TLKTSNSQATAQLS
+326 TLKTSSSQATAQLS

-375 AVVTISMM
+375 AVVTLAMM